1 MYCSLEQSPIRSP
14 CVVPTGYMLMSIVAS
29 GPSPLGLGPTRRRSW
44 FLAPYSGAES
54 FRAQGA
60 RPQPIERK
68 ERNAVERRPLNRLRA
83 GSLRL
88 YHSREG
94 QADQRTTLVGRLPE
108 LTPALPPQFKFQV
121 CSSFMSGPAR
131 SRREKR
137 WMRGEAWP
145 RRKAK
150 ALPAASPPRRAGGKG
165 RERQCRR

>member
-1 MYCSLEQSPIRSP
+1 M
-14 CVVPTGYMLMSIVAS
+14 VKKVPNVLLVKFPAS
-29 GPSPLGLGPTRRRSW
+29 
-44 FLAPYSGAES
+44 
-54 FRAQGA
+54 RAQGA

-108 LTPALPPQFKFQV
+108 LTPLFPPQFKFQV
-121 CSSFMSGPAR
+121 CSSFMSGSAR

-137 WMRGEAWP
+137 WMRGRPGHDGRP
-145 RRKAK
+145 RHSQRR
-150 ALPAASPPRRAGGKG
+150 PRRAKQAEREGDGNAGGDSLG
-165 RERQCRR
+165 PLDFLPSHPPYRNRRGTVQDRG

>member
-1 MYCSLEQSPIRSP
+1 MVFRNRRALAEYAAAYRAAHMERERAPD
-14 CVVPTGYMLMSIVAS
+14 
-29 GPSPLGLGPTRRRSW
+29 RRSVRL
-44 FLAPYSGAES
+44 FSFGHSELH

-108 LTPALPPQFKFQV
+108 LTPALSPCNSSFKFVQV
-121 CSSFMSGPAR
+121 PCPGPPGAAAR
-131 SRREKR
+131 RGGCAGRPGHDGRPRHSQRRPAAPSRRK
-137 WMRGEAWP
+137 
-145 RRKAK
+145 
-150 ALPAASPPRRAGGKG
+150 GKG
-165 RERQCRR
+165 TAMQEVTH